1 MSLLK
6 FLEHIEDNVFNTEL
20 IYRSIIIANNQR
32 DCVRLKNL
40 MERKDYSVF
49 IIDSISTNIDYN
61 NIDNRIVLA
70 TKEQFRDFIDHLDSI
85 NGICNST
92 YNFIAF
98 SFNIDDD
105 IVNQEVDY
113 YINIAKNNMRNTVIL
128 DKNCMN
134 SLNLIQNI

>member
-70 TKEQFRDFIDHLDSI
+70 TIEQFRDFIDHLDSI

>member
-6 FLEHIEDNVFNTEL
+6 FLQHIEDNVFNTEL
-20 IYRSIIIANNQR
+20 IYRSIIITNNQR
-32 DCVRLKNL
+32 DCIRLKNL

-49 IIDSISTNIDYN
+49 MIDSVSTTMNYN
-61 NIDNRIVLA
+61 DIDNRIVL
-70 TKEQFRDFIDHLDSI
+70 TTIEQFRDFIDHIDNI
-85 NGICNST
+85 NGICNSS

-105 IVNQEVDY
+105 IVNKEVDY
-113 YINIAKNNMRNTVIL
+113 YMNIARNNIRDTVIL

>member
-70 TKEQFRDFIDHLDSI
+70 TKEQFRDFIDQLDSI